1 MIQLIWGITRSQ
13 ATSHN
18 GVNQMSQN
26 LSPFVNPYAN
36 EIDSTPTPTPSQP
49 ITITINPK
57 LTFSN
62 GLSFVGGFLVAGFLF
77 FVFSIPVGVFILTF
91 VLGALGG
98 AIGN

>member
-1 MIQLIWGITRSQ
+1 
-13 ATSHN
+13 
-18 GVNQMSQN
+18 MSQK

-36 EIDSTPTPTPSQP
+36 EIDSTPTPTLPQP

-62 GLSFVGGFLVAGFLF
+62 GLSFVYGFFVAGFLVS
-77 FVFSIPVGVFILTF
+77 VFTIPVGAFILTF